1 MKKARM
7 NDNKQS
13 DRTITIAWGGD
24 VNIGRRFH
32 YRFGTAN
39 ARNAL
44 SRIKPLVEADLGIV
58 NLECVVAT
66 SGMECV
72 DKGERASY
80 YFRARPEMID
90 TLICGGVDIVAT
102 ANNHSGDYGPD
113 ALVEQ
118 GEWLDA
124 AGIGHAGS
132 GRTRAEAFQ
141 PVFRRAGGLDIAF
154 FALDATQKSFA
165 AGEDTPGTAW
175 LDPKRP
181 QEWAEIM
188 APLIIEARKR
198 ADIVLVAMHWGANN
212 LHQPDTAEI
221 AGGHALID
229 AGADAVLGASAH
241 LLQGIEIYKNRPILH
256 DAGDLLF
263 DALTRPD
270 KDSGIFTLEMDHR
283 GVTGVRFLPLEVG
296 FCRTLPL
303 APEAAAEALSKFS
316 KKCLALGTKCES
328 TREGEVY
335 VKLSPPRR
343 ARLPARPA
351 PTLPTAG
358 PISALR
364 KARPEWLA
372 DEVPADARL
381 AEPLRI
387 GPMELLGLRVSPE
400 HLNRIGLI
408 SVESWWRVPDAV
420 DCDWRIDFRAEPAKP
435 GPVGAWGLGCSHDP
449 CDWMWPVSRWERG
462 QIYRD
467 FYTLRPSA
475 VRNWL
480 DETLTLSLGLVSYL
494 GKTERIQLPHQVRFE
509 LSPKAGFAVLRAYP
523 AQYDVPAL
531 DTISPTP
538 EILWTAEQIEEVTGG
553 TWLVRPPEG
562 WFVRSVTHKSRQ
574 LGNEGIKA
582 PTLLAAIDQR
592 MAMRHELSDFTA
604 GKYWDIRDRLPI
616 LQHKLAGAMV
626 TRPVEGLKP
635 DFPLLQVSDPLHA
648 LIQLGAVA
656 RNRMKGH
663 VVAVTGSAG
672 KTSQS
677 LMLLAAM
684 SRDRKV
690 IGNAVLNYNSRVGI
704 LHLLANTP
712 ASTDVVVVEA
722 AVTAINAPKFQ
733 NIRLV
738 RPDIGI
744 VTNIAPSHISGPG
757 LGLDTVAR
765 RKANIVEGINPG
777 GTLLLNREIEFYD
790 IFRQRAAQCGVRVM
804 TFGQSDDADLRLH
817 HYDQITGR
825 VEAALPDG
833 RQLVYQLAAPGL
845 HMAMNSLAAIGV
857 RLLLG
862 GDLDIFLEGLTA
874 FQPAAGRGAISQ
886 VEFEGRNLT
895 VIDESYNANPISMK
909 AAISTFGNM
918 KVDGRRILILGDMA
932 ELGADAARYHRELT
946 PHIQEIQPDAI
957 FLCGSLMAE
966 LQDELNAHGNA
977 TLNTHYKSVA
987 DLIPDLAGKLKSGD
1001 SILLKASNS
1010 VGMDKVFRHLSNL
1023 K

>member
-7 NDNKQS
+7 SDHKQS

-132 GRTRAEAFQ
+132 GRTREEAFR
-141 PVFRRAGGLDIAF
+141 PVFRRAGGLDVAF

-328 TREGEVY
+328 TREGEAY

-449 CDWMWPVSRWERG
+449 CDWMWPVSRWEPG

-538 EILWTAEQIEEVTGG
+538 EILWTAEQLEQITGG
-553 TWLVRPPEG
+553 RWLVKPPEG
-562 WFVRSVTHKSRQ
+562 WFVSSVTQKFGQ
-574 LGNEGIKA
+574 LESWNMKR
-582 PTLLAAIDQR
+582 PRLLVAVSKR
-592 MAMRHELSDFTA
+592 MAMRHELQDMTA
-604 GKYWDIRDRLPI
+604 RPDWDTHDRLAG
-616 LQHKLAGAMV
+616 LQHKIAGAIV
-626 TRPVEGLKP
+626 ARAIPGLAP
-635 DFPLLQVSDPLHA
+635 DLPLLLVPDPLHA
-648 LIQLGAVA
+648 LIQLGGFA
-656 RNRMKGH
+656 RRRMKGS
-663 VVAVTGSAG
+663 VVVTTGSAG
-672 KTSQS
+672 KTSQC
-677 LMLLAAM
+677 LMLTQAL
-684 SRDRKV
+684 SVDRQV
-690 IGNAVLNYNSRVGI
+690 VGNSQWNYNSRVGI
-704 LHLLANTP
+704 LHSLANTLP
-712 ASTDVVVVEA
+712 STDVVVLE
-722 AVTAINAPKFQ
+722 TDSSSINAPGFQ
-733 NIRLV
+733 NLKMV
-738 RPDIGI
+738 QPDIAI
-744 VTNIAPSHISGPG
+744 ITSISPSHLRRSGESVE
-757 LGLDTVAR
+757 DVAR
-765 RKANIVEGINPG
+765 RKTNVIEGLSDSG
-777 GTLLLNREIEFYD
+777 VLLLNKEIDFYEY
-790 IFRQRAAQCGVRVM
+790 IRNKAARRGIKVM
-804 TFGQSDDADLRLH
+804 TFGQSEDADIRLL
-817 HYDQITGR
+817 HYDQTTGHIDA
-825 VEAALPDG
+825 VLPDG
-833 RQLVYQLAAPGL
+833 REITYQISAPGL

-857 RLLLG
+857 RILLG
-862 GDLDIFLEGLTA
+862 GDLKPFLQGLA
-874 FQPAAGRGAISQ
+874 EFQPAPGRGAISK
-886 VEFEGRNLT
+886 VEFKGRNLT
-895 VIDESYNANPISMK
+895 VVDETYNANPVSMK

-918 KVDGRRILILGDMA
+918 RVEGRRILILGDMA

-946 PHIQEIQPDAI
+946 PHIQEIKPDAI